1 MTDPEKALRFRSP
14 TLVLE
19 LLAYVYDADEPIPW
33 NELLSVFGIEQ
44 DRPSKT
50 VEGALYELVAFGALH
65 RVGKITRK
73 ADTRALKPTPLGRA
87 WLDHELLPAPGE
99 KDDPIL
105 EADRLAHELE
115 PDLNRLEQDVA
126 TTIGPPNEDRAE
138 EP

>member
-33 NELLSVFGIEQ
+33 NEVVSVFGIEQ

-65 RVGKITRK
+65 RVGKVTRK
-73 ADTRALKPTPLGRA
+73 TDDRALKPTPLGRA
-87 WLDHELLPAPGE
+87 WLDRELLPHPGE
-99 KDDPIL
+99 KTDPL
-105 EADRLAHELE
+105 EEAERLAHELE
-115 PDLNRLEQDVA
+115 PDLNRLEHDVA
-126 TTIGPPNEDRAE
+126 STIGTDRAE